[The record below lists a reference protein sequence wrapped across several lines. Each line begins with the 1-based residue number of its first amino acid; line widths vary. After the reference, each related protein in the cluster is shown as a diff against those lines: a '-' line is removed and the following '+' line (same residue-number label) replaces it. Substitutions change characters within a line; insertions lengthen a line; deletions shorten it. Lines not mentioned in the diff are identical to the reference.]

1 MRIVTILLLGLI
13 FLISGCGG
21 DDDDGSDGN
30 GGNGSDGNGKSACDF
45 SACGGDV
52 VGTWEV
58 ADICI
63 ENPERIFSLTGLPSQ
78 CSDIIGDL
86 DSRPEGEFIFE
97 EDGTGEAD
105 VTIVVD
111 IEMTLTEKCVSALA
125 GGQEVSLSPSVCS
138 AMESAFS
145 GESEFEGGSCE
156 AATNACVCIITSNE
170 IAVASGGDYQV
181 DGDRISSGSGAG
193 EPFCVTGNKLQIQSQ
208 ELGVVAV
215 ITLEKK

>member
-1 MRIVTILLLGLI
+1 MKMRIVTILLFGLI
-13 FLISGCGG
+13 FMIWGCGG

-30 GGNGSDGNGKSACDF
+30 GKSTCDF

-97 EDGTGEAD
+97 EDGTGEAN
-105 VTIVVD
+105 VTLVVD
-111 IEMTLTEKCVSALA
+111 VEMTLTEKCVSALA
-125 GGQEVSLSPSVCS
+125 GGQVTLSPSVCS

-156 AATNACVCIITSNE
+156 AATNACICIITSNE
-170 IAVASGGDYQV
+170 IAVEDGGDYQV
-181 DGDRISSGSGAG
+181 EGDRISSGSGAG

-208 ELGVVAV
+208 ALGVVAV